1 MINPRALIIED
12 DKDVAELYRHV
23 LESLGFETE
32 TIRTGEAAS
41 ARLTIIVPAVVLL
54 DLLLPPHIS
63 GADILHQI
71 RADKR
76 LTETRVIV
84 VTGHPE
90 LAETV
95 GDEADVVLI
104 KPVDVAQL
112 SELVAHLHPCDRS
125 AP

>member
-1 MINPRALIIED
+1 MINPRALIVED
-12 DKDVAELYRHV
+12 DKDVSELYRHV

-32 TIRTGEAAS
+32 VIRTGEAAS
-41 ARLTIIVPAVVLL
+41 ARLTAIVPAVVLL

-95 GDEADVVLI
+95 GDEADAVLI

-112 SELVAHLHPCDRS
+112 SELITHLHPRDKS
-125 AP
+125 DS